1 MKKVFLVRK
10 DTTMPYGEG
19 NWQMMNVAEFK
30 KFKQTDQAKGRC
42 FTRLFQ
48 QDQDSDLII
57 KECEPDEARKIK
69 PALQKVRRNQE
80 YASKKGI
87 IEIPYSQVNVDGE
100 LVSSEELIAD
110 ETQDVEEIV
119 NKKMMMESLHKAIAR
134 LTEEERKVV
143 ELCYLNNEVL
153 SDRKVCVEL
162 GLSRTTFQRRKAE
175 ILKKLKN
182 LCNYVGH

>member
-1 MKKVFLVRK
+1 
-10 DTTMPYGEG
+10 
-19 NWQMMNVAEFK
+19 
-30 KFKQTDQAKGRC
+30 
-42 FTRLFQ
+42 
-48 QDQDSDLII
+48 
-57 KECEPDEARKIK
+57 
-69 PALQKVRRNQE
+69 
-80 YASKKGI
+80 
-87 IEIPYSQVNVDGE
+87 
-100 LVSSEELIAD
+100 
-110 ETQDVEEIV
+110 
-119 NKKMMMESLHKAIAR
+119 MMESLHKAIAR